1 MNDTRQAIL
10 GRLAASRTPVSGDLL
25 AAELGI
31 SRTAIWKHVQGLRG
45 DGLDI
50 DALGGQG
57 YLLRSDVLVAGLI
70 RERFGATQ
78 PARIGRMIEVVD
90 EIDSTN
96 RELLR
101 RAEQGTPEGL
111 ALFAERQTEGR
122 GRLARR
128 WHTFAG
134 SALAFS
140 LLLRPALPPQRIPE
154 IPLVAACGLYRAMA
168 GFAPEVRLK
177 WPNDL
182 LHHGKK
188 LAGIL
193 TEMRAEP
200 GRVHALV
207 IGIGLNVKAPAGG
220 WPADITQPVTD
231 LTTAAGH
238 ALDRHDIAAACIRG
252 LDEAYQQWLSEGF
265 APIRDAWWQ
274 AHAASGQKVRVHD
287 GTGYIEG
294 LAEAL
299 DLDGALLLRTGS
311 ETRRIIAGDLELLA

>member
-1 MNDTRQAIL
+1 MSDSRRAIL
-10 GRLAASRTPVSGDLL
+10 GRLAASRTPVSGDRL

-31 SRTAIWKHVQGLRG
+31 SRTAVWKHVQGLRG

-50 DALGGQG
+50 EAIGGQG
-57 YLLRSDVLVAGLI
+57 YLLRSDVLLAEAI

-78 PARIGRMIEVVD
+78 PSRIGRMIEVLD

-96 RELLR
+96 LELLR
-101 RAEQGTPEGL
+101 RAEQGADEGL
-111 ALFAERQTEGR
+111 VLFAERQTKGR

-134 SALAFS
+134 EALAFS

-154 IPLVAACGLYRAMA
+154 VPLVAACGLYRAIS

-182 LHHGKK
+182 LFRGRK

-231 LTTAAGH
+231 LTTAAGRE
-238 ALDRHDIAAACIRG
+238 LNRHDIAAACIRG
-252 LDEAYQQWLSEGF
+252 LDEAYGQWLAEGF
-265 APIRDAWWQ
+265 APIRDDWWQ
-274 AHAASGQKVRVHD
+274 AHAASGQPVRVHD
-287 GTGYIEG
+287 GAGYIEG
-294 LAEAL
+294 IAEAL
-299 DLDGALLLRTGS
+299 DLDGALLLRTAG
-311 ETRRIIAGDLELLA
+311 ETRRIIAGDLELMA